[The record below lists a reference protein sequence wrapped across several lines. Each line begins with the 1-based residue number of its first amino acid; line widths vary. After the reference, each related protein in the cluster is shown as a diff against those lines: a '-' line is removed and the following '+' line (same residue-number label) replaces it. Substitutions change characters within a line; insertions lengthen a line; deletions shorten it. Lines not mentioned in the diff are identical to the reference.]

1 MHSYEKLILENKA
14 WALEVEERDPS
25 YFQRLARGQTPE
37 FLWIG
42 CADSRVPGDI
52 IVNAEPG
59 QIFSHRNIANQVVAS
74 DINCLSVIQYAV
86 DVLEV
91 KDIIVCGH
99 YNCGGVKAALQE
111 AHPEY
116 PALNE
121 WLLHVRA
128 VRRDHHE
135 ELEAIASEGERANRL
150 VEINVIEQVNRLSQ
164 TPIVQSAW
172 KKRGRPFVHGWVFGL
187 EDGLLRQLISL
198 KSESIGET
206 RSDPVRTTT

>member
-14 WALEVEERDPS
+14 WALDVEERDPN

-74 DINCLSVIQYAV
+74 DVNCLSVIQYAV

-111 AHPEY
+111 AHPQF

-121 WLLHVRA
+121 WLLHVREVYRA
-128 VRRDHHE
+128 HRD
-135 ELEAIASEGERANRL
+135 ELDAIASADERANRL
-150 VEINVIEQVNRLSQ
+150 VQINVVEQVKRLSQ
-164 TPIVQSAW
+164 TSIVQSAW
-172 KKRGRPFVHGWVFGL
+172 KKRGRPFIHGWVFGL
-187 EDGLLRQLISL
+187 EDGLLRQLITL
-198 KSESIGET
+198 KPDAIGE
-206 RSDPVRTTT
+206 